1 VATKVIENL
10 IRQWRARSDLGL
22 RGEALAAKEL
32 KKRGYQILERRWRC
46 RLGEIDIVAQ
56 DGDTVVIVEV
66 KTRARNDHFS
76 PVDAVDT
83 KKQRKLI
90 RLAQAY
96 VQTHLPD
103 DVPVRFDVIG
113 ITAACG
119 KRPILEH
126 IPNAFEA

>member
-1 VATKVIENL
+1 MATKVIENL